1 MTDEL
6 NKQEINDARHDL
18 DLQVKNSSLELLVYF
33 MFLFSPLSVFHC
45 FKIDEEWIFLL
56 IK

>member
-33 MFLFSPLSVFHC
+33 MFFIFTIVCISLF
-45 FKIDEEWIFLL
+45 
-56 IK
+56 

>member
-45 FKIDEEWIFLL
+45 FKIDEE
-56 IK
+56 